1 MLYHHLLVRLAVGGL
16 GRHKRCNSAEA
27 TISLSS
33 SDSINLPSR
42 IFCENKESHQRG
54 SHQLGNKLKQIIN
67 HFETLDFI
75 RLNFNDNHV
84 SYLFLGQT

>member
-1 MLYHHLLVRLAVGGL
+1 MDPPTDSKPSTLPKIR
-16 GRHKRCNSAEA
+16 K
-27 TISLSS
+27 LSNTFGYG
-33 SDSINLPSR
+33 SIP
-42 IFCENKESHQRG
+42 IVFCENKESHQRG